1 MEVVLPLLKDYERP
15 VIEAGTHS
23 LMALI
28 DTGAMIPMLNLSGKE
43 VETAFSG
50 EKVMEK
56 VFCFDIYGGHRGDI
70 YRLPEFDIG
79 GIVFAPF
86 DIFVPEHRVLNFWML
101 ISGSMFYNYRY
112 SIDMH
117 KRNFTIDMPEDR
129 RQIDFRIKM
138 LSDRLYPQVD
148 GEVIDNTCPIITE
161 GRLWGM

>member
-1 MEVVLPLLKDYERP
+1 
-15 VIEAGTHS
+15 
-23 LMALI
+23 
-28 DTGAMIPMLNLSGKE
+28 
-43 VETAFSG
+43 
-50 EKVMEK
+50 
-56 VFCFDIYGGHRGDI
+56 
-70 YRLPEFDIG
+70 
-79 GIVFAPF
+79 
-86 DIFVPEHRVLNFWML
+86 ML